1 VKEIGAC
8 KRLDDEY
15 EKAKAARD
23 KVKILT
29 PARAAA
35 EKKVKEARRAL
46 HTCIKT
52 NSGNGGIL
60 YSKGLAQAA
69 ADAGVKFGLQPDF
82 QKGKGLFKGGDIA
95 RKHFKVKKNE
105 EIMPLAKKFAKQND
119 LDEAAQHA
127 SAVYALKD
135 ALLGTQVG
143 FITAQVGL
151 AVVDAVASVVTVGGY
166 AAAAPFIH
174 AGVGAAQ
181 AVSVTAIKADMNKHQ
196 EMYQNALAKR
206 KSKIDGEAALKDL
219 KAQEKAAADLAAAA
233 RARKD
238 SALASAG
245 SEQPWYTQPAVIGVG
260 VLLAASVVGFAA
272 TRGKS

>member
-1 VKEIGAC
+1 MKKIGAC
-8 KRLDDEY
+8 KRLDDEF
-15 EKAKAARD
+15 EKAK
-23 KVKILT
+23 KLVGKTPIFT
-29 PARAAA
+29 PARAAN
-35 EKKVKEARRAL
+35 EKKLTAARRAL

-105 EIMPLAKKFAKQND
+105 EIMPLAKKFAKKHA
-119 LDEAAQHA
+119 LEEAAQHA

-151 AVVDAVASVVTVGGY
+151 IVVDAVASVVTVGGY

-181 AVSVTAIKADMNKHQ
+181 SISVTAINSVIA
-196 EMYQNALAKR
+196 
-206 KSKIDGEAALKDL
+206 GTWGDL
-219 KAQEKAAADLAAAA
+219 
-233 RARKD
+233 
-238 SALASAG
+238 
-245 SEQPWYTQPAVIGVG
+245 
-260 VLLAASVVGFAA
+260 VVSGFAA
-272 TRGKS
+272 DDVVPTATIDLVITRTTSDDFAQLTAHDKVICRKSLNGSGIGKPKIFLF

>member
-1 VKEIGAC
+1 VKQIGAC
-8 KRLDDEY
+8 KRLDDVY

-46 HTCIKT
+46 QTCIKT

-60 YSKGLAQAA
+60 YSKGLARAA
-69 ADAGVKFGLQPDF
+69 ADAGVKFGLAPDF

-105 EIMPLAKKFAKQND
+105 EIMPLAKKFAKKHA
-119 LDEAAQHA
+119 LEEAAQHA
-127 SAVYALKD
+127 SAVYVLKD

-143 FITAQVGL
+143 FISAQVGL
-151 AVVDAVASVVTVGGY
+151 AVLDAVASVVTVGGY

-174 AGVGAAQ
+174 MGVGAAQ
-181 AVSVTAIKADMNKHQ
+181 TVSVVAIKADMTKQ
-196 EMYQNALAKR
+196 EEMYKNALAKR
-206 KSKIDGEAALKDL
+206 QSKIDAAAAMKAQKQQEAAAK
-219 KAQEKAAADLAAAA
+219 ELAAAA
-233 RARKD
+233 GTRQ
-238 SALASAG
+238 STALDTAASVK
-245 SEQPWYTQPAVIGVG
+245 PWYTEPAVIGAA
-260 VLLAASVVGFAA
+260 VLLSAAVVGFIAKK
-272 TRGKS
+272 GSS